1 MAARP
6 GPALRSV
13 RGRFALAAAVAVV
26 TGALIGVVLHLA
38 DERQGP
44 SALALPSFHGQGH
57 WGPAER
63 RAPDFRFRDQSG
75 ATVSL
80 SAQRGKPVLIAF
92 VATGRA
98 GDSDREAVSLAQALA
113 LVPSPLR
120 PAIDLI
126 SLDPRGDTPA
136 RIRAAA
142 NRWGLRPPFSWL
154 SGSPLDLA
162 RTARE
167 YGVGGEPPPQPGS
180 SENSTPLYLVNREGF
195 ERAGYL
201 FPFFP
206 TVLASDIERL
216 HRERG

>member
-1 MAARP
+1 VAA
-6 GPALRSV
+6 
-13 RGRFALAAAVAVV
+13 V
-26 TGALIGVVLHLA
+26 TGALIGLALHLA
-38 DERQGP
+38 DEPQGP
-44 SALALPSFHGQGH
+44 SALTLPSFHGQGH
-57 WGPAER
+57 WGAAER
-63 RAPDFRFRDQSG
+63 RAPDFRFQDQAG

-92 VATGRA
+92 VAAGRA
-98 GDSDREAVSLAQALA
+98 DGSDREAASLAQALA

-120 PAIDLI
+120 PVIDLI

-142 NRWGLRPPFSWL
+142 RRWGLRPPFHWL
-154 SGSPLDLA
+154 TGSPLDLA

-167 YGVGGEPPPQPGS
+167 YGVGGEPPPQPGA
-180 SENSTPLYLVNREGF
+180 SENGTPLYLVNREGF

-201 FPFFP
+201 VPFFP

-216 HRERG
+216 HRESG